1 VFRKAEFLEVE
12 FLLEIELEIEMTK
25 GADLE

>member
-1 VFRKAEFLEVE
+1 MFRKGEFLEVE